1 MIELSIQFFFIITN
15 FPLLNFSKFKM
26 RFRQSI
32 TFFIVSYEL
41 VRDEIKTIHVM
52 QLKAESPTHNIDLTM
67 IEISNPG
74 FMSVTQILILAI
86 AINHL
91 SLGNQSF
98 RQ

>member
-1 MIELSIQFFFIITN
+1 
-15 FPLLNFSKFKM
+15 M

-52 QLKAESPTHNIDLTM
+52 QLKAESLTHNIDLTM
-67 IEISNPG
+67 IETSNPG
-74 FMSVTQILILAI
+74 FMRVTQILILAI